1 MVTGVVEL
9 EVKSQQPLS
18 QQTCGGQ
25 QMGQGRKVVVDVDV
39 VATGVD
45 VVEVKVPPV
54 GLVQQLL
61 HLPVPAI
68 P

>member
-1 MVTGVVEL
+1 
-9 EVKSQQPLS
+9 
-18 QQTCGGQ
+18 
-25 QMGQGRKVVVDVDV
+25 MGQGLKVVVDVDV
-39 VATGVD
+39 VATVVD
-45 VVEVKVPPV
+45 VVVESVPPV